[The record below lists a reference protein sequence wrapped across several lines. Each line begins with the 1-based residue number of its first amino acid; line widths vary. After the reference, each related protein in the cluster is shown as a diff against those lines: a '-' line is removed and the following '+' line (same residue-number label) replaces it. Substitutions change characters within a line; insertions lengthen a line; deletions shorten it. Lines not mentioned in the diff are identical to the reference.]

1 MHGSSIPNAPL
12 QRHTVQQDSD
22 NAQRFV
28 PHIEAA
34 SRVVDLD
41 QCLDSAIIVKGSCRM
56 LYSSHHEQSHTVL
69 HQRADKLQKHDS
81 LIHRCGFRRFQVVH
95 NDIKANRVDDRLTR
109 VHIYG

>member
-1 MHGSSIPNAPL
+1 MQGSSIPNAPF

-28 PHIEAA
+28 PHADTA

-56 LYSSHHEQSHTVL
+56 LYSSRQEQSRTVL
-69 HQRADKLQKHDS
+69 HQCADKLQKHDS
-81 LIHRCGFRRFQVVH
+81 LVHRCGFGRLQVVH
-95 NDIKANRVDDRLTR
+95 DDIKTNRVDDRLTR
-109 VHIYG
+109 VHICG